1 MSIGPVEVG
10 ILIVMVLCSLVVPIV
25 VMVAFISLFR
35 RQDKLEQELRQ
46 MQSNIIPNEEN
57 PPGSI

>member
-10 ILIVMVLCSLVVPIV
+10 ILIVMILCSLVVPIV

-46 MQSNIIPNEEN
+46 MQSNIIP
-57 PPGSI
+57 

>member
-46 MQSNIIPNEEN
+46 MQSNIIPDEEN

>member
-10 ILIVMVLCSLVVPIV
+10 ILIVMILCSLVVPIV

>member
-10 ILIVMVLCSLVVPIV
+10 ILIVMILCSLVVPIV

-46 MQSNIIPNEEN
+46 MQSNIIPDEEN